1 MTNCS
6 LTLHPYGR
14 QPFTIGLL
22 ENDGRQAALEHI
34 IEHSASS
41 SNNIFSDLSYEFL
54 LNCEDLS
61 QIVDVRVYV
70 NDAFESSTYSNGRI
84 CFPGHGASDRRI
96 FLDCYGFVE
105 LSLTLVFADGQE
117 HTLNS
122 EYLPVLVRRG
132 ELNNSVKA
140 MVNFVYN
147 NQESLLLNGEPKP
160 RNPSGLKESGY
171 RSLAA
176 QILLAEEIAAIYESS
191 YGYFKANSRFRLEK
205 TPVIERLERVQYVTQ
220 GTLSYAATHP
230 EHLRQVNST
239 RGIRIGQR
247 VYQPQ
252 KAETVQN
259 VCSYDIYENRV
270 VLTFLRNMIDS
281 VQVLQERCS
290 NLLNQIP
297 NDEDYSPEYIYSS
310 FFMFSETRKMLEDG
324 KTQLGKLFE
333 KFTNLWGMYSN
344 ALRIPVDQHITQPR
358 PTAIF
363 MSVPQYN
370 RIYVRIHRWFSFGI
384 YDFSKENFMLSFIK
398 ISALYE
404 SYLLTKMLCYFRD
417 RGYSLGVSK
426 RCVYPVSKRWK
437 YKNTT
442 GLNTFVLTNGQ
453 KTISLY
459 YQPVIFDTDQSAVN
473 GIGLYRNNSIPVF
486 TGDEDDGRQGGHY
499 YVPDFLIK
507 VEEGGLS
514 KYLIVDAK
522 FSDVS
527 IVRRHYVKD
536 LAFKYLFSVSPIAS
550 NETVSGLCIMY
561 GKCTPTEQLQTAYD
575 KRIPGAEI
583 QPFTELLPLIE
594 GVDAL
599 GQYDKLD
606 RLLKK
611 IF

>member
-324 KTQLGKLFE
+324 KAQLGKLFE

-599 GQYDKLD
+599 GPYD
-606 RLLKK
+606 
-611 IF
+611 